1 MPGRW
6 HHRRCLRLIQP
17 QRIYPMPQTDHDRAI
32 ALAGTLQ
39 AADLVRSIARRG
51 QANPEEVDTCL
62 NSLLKIDA
70 ASSIEIYGDIRQL
83 RSGLQLLEKQL
94 GNPSDMELTRYAIAL
109 LGLERKL
116 SQRTDLL
123 KAIGISLEEIVQNL
137 PHFPINHSNTIARF
151 ADIYLK
157 NISTLSPRIMV
168 NGVQVHLNNPE
179 NANRIRA
186 LLLAGVRAATLWRQ
200 SGGTRLTLLLRRNP
214 LLRETRVL
222 LANIP

>member
-1 MPGRW
+1 
-6 HHRRCLRLIQP
+6 
-17 QRIYPMPQTDHDRAI
+17 MPQTDHDRAI

-62 NSLLKIDA
+62 NSLLKINA

>member
-1 MPGRW
+1 
-6 HHRRCLRLIQP
+6 
-17 QRIYPMPQTDHDRAI
+17 MPQTDHDRAI

-70 ASSIEIYGDIRQL
+70 ASSIEIYGDTRQL